1 MGVAPGINGVDDLL
15 AAVGPDAVLAQISK
29 AKFCRPLRRRSGI
42 HEVSAGPSAGGLDLW
57 QFPKTDFGFA
67 ERLVLM
73 HGAEIRYCHA
83 WGEWLIWDGE
93 GRWKIDYSA
102 QILQL
107 VKSLTR
113 AMFASAAKIEN
124 GNERD
129 AALAYSRDCEKS
141 NRITGMLK
149 LAASEVPV
157 LPEQLDAEQ
166 WLLNCQ
172 NGTIDL
178 RTGQLREHRR
188 EDLITKQC
196 PVEYDPAATC
206 PTWERFQ
213 ERVTNGRPEL
223 IRYKQQFSGYAL
235 TGVVIEKRSL
245 AMNHGGGN
253 NGKTTEIEQERYMR
267 GDYAGQ
273 IRIESL
279 MEQKNRNGSGPSPD
293 IADLRGKRYVAS
305 SEPGEGV
312 RLSES
317 TLKYIMS
324 MGTVKARHL
333 NREHFEFPQTWK
345 LLMDCNHKPV
355 IRGTDSAIWN
365 RIALIPFDVTI
376 PDEEID
382 RELPAKLR
390 AESPGIL
397 AWAVRGCLDWQ
408 ANGLCVPEAVKDA
421 TAEYRGDMDVI
432 GRYLS
437 ECCVTLPNA
446 SARAQVLYMNY
457 TKWCADSGETPLN
470 AMNFGTRLTEKG
482 FRKEHDYKGVKYN
495 GIGVRSND

>member
-1 MGVAPGINGVDDLL
+1 MRDYAEQHRDEQAADLRNATLAIVANRERKDGEQRQPK
-15 AAVGPDAVLAQISK
+15 P
-29 AKFCRPLRRRSGI
+29 
-42 HEVSAGPSAGGLDLW
+42 DLW
-57 QFPKTDFGFA
+57 KFNKTDFGFA

-73 HGAEIRYCHA
+73 FGQDIRFCYPL
-83 WGEWLIWDGE
+83 GEWFLWNTE
-93 GRWKIDYSA
+93 GRWKIDRNGG
-102 QILQL
+102 ILQI
-107 VKSLTR
+107 VKSVTR
-113 AMFASAAKIEN
+113 AMFASAVKIEN
-124 GNERD
+124 GSERD
-129 AALAYSRDCEKS
+129 AALAFSRECEKS
-141 NRITGMLK
+141 SRITGMLK

-157 LPEQLDAEQ
+157 LPDQLDADN

-178 RTGQLREHRR
+178 RTGKLQEHRR

-196 PVEYDPAATC
+196 PVVYDPAALC

-213 ERVTNGRPEL
+213 QRVTNGRPDL
-223 IRYKQQFSGYAL
+223 IRFKQQFSGYSL
-235 TGVVIEKRSL
+235 TGSVTEKRSL
-245 AMNHGGGN
+245 AIDYGRGN

-293 IADLRGKRYVAS
+293 IADLRGLRYAAS
-305 SEPGEGV
+305 SEPGENA

-317 TLKYIMS
+317 TAKYIMS

-333 NREHFEFPQTWK
+333 NKEHFEFKQTWK
-345 LLMDCNHKPV
+345 LHMDCNHKPV
-355 IRGTDSAIWN
+355 IRGSDPAIWN

-408 ANGLCVPEAVKDA
+408 RHGLCVPDAVKDA
-421 TAEYRGDMDVI
+421 TAQYRGDMDVI
-432 GRYLS
+432 GRYIA
-437 ECCVTLPNA
+437 ECCITLPNA
-446 SARAQVLYMNY
+446 SARAQILYVNY
-457 TKWCADSGETPLN
+457 TKWCTDAGEAPMN

-482 FRKEHDYKGVKYN
+482 FAKDRDNKGVKYI
-495 GIGVRSND
+495 GIGLRAHE